1 MEKQKNLFDNH
12 GPLCFVHLFV
22 KSQLTFLQVKISV
35 SSHHR
40 RQLLNTSEVLGNGEE
55 KQNLCSGS
63 AKPRLE
69 EYWSP
74 PYTFIQICTF
84 FFLFI
89 LETNIFAFV
98 HPSAFA
104 HLTPKGKSV
113 RNFHH
118 HLTARLTSA
127 QCRV

>member
-22 KSQLTFLQVKISV
+22 KSQLTFLQVKTSV
-35 SSHHR
+35 YCHHR
-40 RQLLNTSEVLGNGEE
+40 RQLLNIRSLGNGE
-55 KQNLCSGS
+55 KNKTCFGS

-104 HLTPKGKSV
+104 HLTLKGKSV